1 MEKPIFTKPA
11 DVVGQLF
18 QAFGKRDF
26 DGVRVLLDDN
36 VEWIVPGDP
45 DLMPWAGTFTG
56 PDAVLKLMSNN
67 SGSTENLK
75 ITTKW
80 MVSDEDRAIM
90 LINEQATVAETG
102 EFYEVDSVHVYT
114 VKNGKV
120 IKFENHFDPIPV
132 LQATFG
138 KISFE
143 KQRVQTNLNLK
154 SEEWLFFDKE
164 GKFHHRE
171 DFLYEYDNN
180 GRRTKG
186 QLINH
191 SRDIRYNMFY
201 QYDEKGME
209 ITQRWEKTD
218 DPNDVYHIT
227 NQFDDSGKVI
237 SGGKGMGIE
246 SGWEYQYDYDNKG
259 RRVKMSN
266 TYSNG
271 NQWIFIYKYDE
282 KGNLVAGEGSAS
294 TGLTCKISYNY

>member
-1 MEKPIFTKPA
+1 MEESIFMKPA
-11 DVVGQLF
+11 DIVGQLF

-26 DGVRVLLDDN
+26 DGVKALLDDK
-36 VEWIVPGDP
+36 VEWVVTGDP
-45 DLMPWAGTFTG
+45 EIIPWAGTFKG

-80 MVSDEDRAIM
+80 MVSDDDRAIM

-102 EFYEVDSVHVYT
+102 EFYEVDSVHIYT

-120 IKFENHFDPIPV
+120 IKFENHFNPIPV

-138 KISFE
+138 KISFG
-143 KQRVQTNLNLK
+143 KQMVQTNLNLK
-154 SEEWLFFDKE
+154 SEEWLFFDNE

-180 GRRTKG
+180 GRKVKG

-191 SRDIRYNMFY
+191 GRNIRYNMY
-201 QYDEKGME
+201 YYYDEKGRE
-209 ITQRWEKTD
+209 ITQRWENTNDSK
-218 DPNDVYHIT
+218 DVYQIT
-227 NQFDDSGKVI
+227 NQFDESFKVI
-237 SGGKGMGIE
+237 LGGKGVGNE
-246 SGWEYQYDYDNKG
+246 SSWEYQYEYDKKG
-259 RRVKMSN
+259 RKVKMSN

-271 NQWIFIYKYDE
+271 NQWVFLYKYDE
-282 KGNLVAGEGSAS
+282 TGKLVVGQGTAS
-294 TGLTCKISYNY
+294 NGLTCKISYNY